1 MRLPS
6 YPEAMVAHLDGV
18 PVVAHT
24 DGAPRPQAARC
35 PACMGSLTTRP
46 RSRVHHSGV
55 RGMPDLRATS
65 STGGR
70 LTGSGSETTY
80 GVCGNTSSRMLGSLR
95 DPLGLLE
102 PATVEVACRVPKVP
116 RNYLTVRLRHMW
128 ESPENAPADHSAG
141 DSECLS
147 IPSQG
152 TPSLQGRMALPKGH
166 TQHNTG
172 GQKARPLR

>member
-1 MRLPS
+1 
-6 YPEAMVAHLDGV
+6 
-18 PVVAHT
+18 
-24 DGAPRPQAARC
+24 
-35 PACMGSLTTRP
+35 
-46 RSRVHHSGV
+46 
-55 RGMPDLRATS
+55 MPDLRATS

-80 GVCGNTSSRMLGSLR
+80 GVCGNTSSRMLDSLR

-102 PATVEVACRVPKVP
+102 PATVEVACRVPRVP

-128 ESPENAPADHSAG
+128 DSPENAPADHSAG
-141 DSECLS
+141 DNECLS